1 MNGIEPEIVFTVGP
15 VAIADTVVTTWA
27 VMGVLVCVAAIAGRR
42 LKLYPRGWQMA
53 VETAA
58 TGVDTAIEE
67 VMGRDPRPFFPLIAT
82 MWLMIAVANL
92 TGLVPGLIS
101 PTRDMSTAG
110 ALAAIS
116 FFSVHYFGIRFSGFR
131 GYIKHYFEPVFILF
145 PFHIISELSR
155 TLALM
160 LRLFGNV
167 LSGEMVAGVL
177 LLVAGFLV
185 PVPFA
190 LLEFVVAI
198 LQAYIFGMLTLI
210 FIAAGVK
217 TAERTRSKPAPAS

>member
-1 MNGIEPEIVFTVGP
+1 MTELESRIIFSVGP
-15 VAIADTVVTTWA
+15 LDVAGTVVTTWL
-27 VMGVLVCVAAIAGRR
+27 VMGGLAIIAAVAGNK
-42 LKLYPRGWQMA
+42 LKLYPAGWQVA
-53 VETAA
+53 LETAA
-58 TGVDTAIEE
+58 AGVDSAISE
-67 VMGRDPRPFFPLIAT
+67 VMGRDPKPFFPLIAT

-92 TGLVPGLIS
+92 TGMVPGLIS

-110 ALAAIS
+110 ALAAVS

-131 GYIKHYFEPVFILF
+131 GYVRHYFEPVFVLF
-145 PFHIISELSR
+145 PFHVISELSR

-160 LRLFGNV
+160 LRLFGNI

-190 LLEFVVAI
+190 LLEFVVALI
-198 LQAYIFGMLTLI
+198 QAYIFGMLTLI
-210 FIAAGVK
+210 FIAAGIR
-217 TAERTRSKPAPAS
+217 TAEEQVKKEA